1 MAKDQDDKIYPGSI
15 DHYRMLREVRER
27 LTPAAEGDV
36 PTELFLAAVIAENLA
51 GLSYILDG
59 IRYSARRS

>member
-1 MAKDQDDKIYPGSI
+1 VASNDDNKIYPGNI
-15 DHYRMLREVRER
+15 DEYRRLRTKREEMESDAKGADQA
-27 LTPAAEGDV
+27 LI
-36 PTELFLAAVIAENLA
+36 LAAVIAEQLA